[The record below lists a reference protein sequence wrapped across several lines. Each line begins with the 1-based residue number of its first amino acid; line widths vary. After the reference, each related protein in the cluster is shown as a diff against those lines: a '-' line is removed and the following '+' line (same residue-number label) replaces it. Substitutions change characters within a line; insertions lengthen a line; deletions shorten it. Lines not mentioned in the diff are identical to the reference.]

1 MYKTQQELKDR
12 PFTLLVIIAI
22 FSLILVL
29 NILTLYCGDDYVYRF
44 VYQKPVPTDNSQIIN
59 TLLIPQSQINHYFN
73 WNGRFVA
80 HTIVQFFMQFN
91 NKLIFDVFNSV
102 AFIGLIVLMN
112 LIVRTITGKKLNA
125 FLLMVTFV
133 YLWYFIPDFGQTVLW
148 ISGSGNYLWTSLIYL
163 GFILFCLKEDKSN
176 KLAIIVSLLL
186 GFLAGATNE
195 NSGPTA
201 ILIASAIL
209 VYRLLKYKQLDYVV
223 GAGIMSAISG
233 FALMIQSPGSL
244 HRAHVATDENFLLN
258 NFLSIN
264 KMMLHQ
270 FWIIYLIMATLFIAG
285 LLSKKIDRQS
295 LMFIGMFTLAHLA
308 SIYSMAL
315 SPVVPKRTFFGGAVF
330 LGIVLMILAF
340 NVFENFDVDYLIMF
354 GVGLGMIFL
363 FSYHQVHSDIST
375 TNQEVHNQYKIIR
388 HSKAKNMDIAR
399 VPMISEPETSYNAYK
414 GTAQIH
420 KESYDW
426 MNIWM
431 AKHFGINRIE
441 GY

>member
-1 MYKTQQELKDR
+1 M
-12 PFTLLVIIAI
+12 
-22 FSLILVL
+22 L

-102 AFIGLIVLMN
+102 AFIGLIVLMS

-148 ISGSGNYLWTSLIYL
+148 LSGSGNYLWTSLIYL
-163 GFILFCLKEDKSN
+163 GFILFCLKRDKSN
-176 KLAIIVSLLL
+176 KLSIVIAVIL

-201 ILIASAIL
+201 ILIATAIL
-209 VYRLLKYKQLDYVV
+209 AFRLLKYKQLDYFV
-223 GAGIMSAISG
+223 GAGIMSAVSG
-233 FALMIQSPGSL
+233 FMLMLRSPGSL
-244 HRAHVATDENFLLN
+244 HRAHVETNWDFLIN
-258 NFLSIN
+258 NFISIN
-264 KMMLHQ
+264 KMMIQH
-270 FWIIYLIMATLFIAG
+270 FWLVYVLVTMLLIAG
-285 LLSKKIDRQS
+285 LLTKKMDRQS
-295 LMFIGMFTLAHLA
+295 LVFIGIFTLGHLA

-315 SPVVPKRTFFGGAVF
+315 SPDFPKRTFFGGAVF

-340 NVFENFDVDYLIMF
+340 NVFDNVDMDYLILF

-363 FSYHQVHSDIST
+363 FSYHQVHSDLST
-375 TNQEVHNQYKIIR
+375 THQEVHNQYQIIR
-388 HSKAKNMDIAR
+388 QSKAKNKDVAKI
-399 VPMISEPETSYNAYK
+399 PMISEPETSYNAYK
-414 GTAQIH
+414 GTAQIQ

-431 AKHFGINRIE
+431 AKHFGINQIE